1 MWLKKCKSYTL
12 KTEEKR
18 FTAKL
23 QHQKVLTKSYS
34 VLDLPSQIKEY
45 DKSFRVEDLPLRIKK
60 NCNSFISFE
69 SQGTK
74 GFFEWITMSFP
85 LYSPV
90 TKNQ

>member
-1 MWLKKCKSYTL
+1 MWLKKCKSYSL

-18 FTAKL
+18 LTARL
-23 QHQKVLTKSYS
+23 QQQKVLTKSYS

-60 NCNSFISFE
+60 NGNSFISFE

-74 GFFEWITMSFP
+74 KRGKTWF
-85 LYSPV
+85 L
-90 TKNQ
+90 

>member
-18 FTAKL
+18 FTSRL
-23 QHQKVLTKSYS
+23 QQQKVLTKSYS

-60 NCNSFISFE
+60 NGNSILSFE

-74 GFFEWITMSFP
+74 ERGKTWF
-85 LYSPV
+85 L
-90 TKNQ
+90 

>member
-1 MWLKKCKSYTL
+1 MWLKKCKSYSL

-18 FTAKL
+18 LAARL
-23 QHQKVLTKSYS
+23 QQQKVLTKSYS

-45 DKSFRVEDLPLRIKK
+45 DKSFGVEDLPLRIKK

-74 GFFEWITMSFP
+74 ERGKTWF
-85 LYSPV
+85 L
-90 TKNQ
+90 

>member
-12 KTEEKR
+12 KSEEKR

-23 QHQKVLTKSYS
+23 QQQKVLTKSYS

-60 NCNSFISFE
+60 NGNSFISFE

-74 GFFEWITMSFP
+74 GSLITMSFP
-85 LYSPV
+85 LDSPV